1 MMMASVDG
9 ALDETLA
16 SVGLSRFVPPAQ
28 KPGGLVHVFQ
38 ILEERSL
45 ARLAGLADAY
55 AAPGGV
61 DLGFAEH
68 RELNALAQRGTKDI
82 ICIYSAQVRTM
93 WSFANA
99 VMTIREMF
107 PWVDDID
114 RLGAPPPPPKG
125 ELFFVQR
132 ATFDNEPIRRKL
144 GAALFDAAMDFA
156 LMHEVAHLWNGH
168 VDYLHQKAGP
178 LPYREMGLVEATG
191 LDSAE
196 AQAMEFDADSFAVLK
211 VFGRAYQENPFAE
224 FSVGLLKDHRVPL
237 DGETTASWYFTW
249 FALYTLF
256 RAFDEACAVAGVGVR
271 PQPPAALRIASLL
284 PTVAGVAVR
293 QGWSSLT
300 MEQWETIASDAAL
313 EAEGAFCR
321 LRRATVDT
329 EGFRSAW
336 DGRAF
341 DVIDYHLR
349 TWERLGPALGPLR
362 RGAMPPAAATP
373 TARTA

>member
-1 MMMASVDG
+1 MMASDDA

-16 SVGLSRFVPPAQ
+16 SLGLPRFMAPAQ

-45 ARLAGLADAY
+45 ARLAGLSDDY

-61 DLGFAEH
+61 AFGFAEH
-68 RELNALAQRGTKDI
+68 RELNCLAHRSSIDV
-82 ICIYSAQVRTM
+82 ICVYSALVRTI
-93 WSFANA
+93 WSFTNA

-125 ELFFVQR
+125 ELFFLQP
-132 ATFDNEPIRRKL
+132 ATFASEPIRRKL

-168 VDYLHQKAGP
+168 VDHLHQRVGP

-191 LDSAE
+191 LDLAE
-196 AQAMEFDADSFAVLK
+196 AQAMEFDADSFAALK
-211 VFGRAYQENPFAE
+211 VFARTARENPFAE
-224 FSVGLLKDHRVPL
+224 FSTGLLKDHKVPR

-271 PQPPAALRIASLL
+271 PQPPAALRLASLV
-284 PTVAGVAVR
+284 PTIAGVAAR
-293 QGWSSLT
+293 QGWSKLD
-300 MEQWETIASDAAL
+300 MEQWEIIASEAAL

-321 LRRATVDT
+321 LRRLAVDT
-329 EGFRSAW
+329 ETFRSAW

-341 DVIDYHLR
+341 DVIEYHLR
-349 TWERLGPALGPLR
+349 TWDRLGPALAPLR
-362 RGAMPPAAATP
+362 RGAMPTAGTVPAARIA
-373 TARTA
+373 